1 MNFLRYEWE
10 DFLKLDVREDQKEI
24 IPYQNEQ
31 TAKGLEQS
39 KYMYSVYAED
49 GRFIA
54 VGGLK
59 HIWDGRAEMFVICS
73 KSVTIRDFVDLTEFG
88 LWLGEIEE
96 YKRIEATASADN
108 KKNIAWLEKLGFER
122 ECLMRKY
129 GLKGEDNYLYVRI
142 K

>member
-1 MNFLRYEWE
+1 MKFLRYEWK
-10 DFLKLDVREDQKEI
+10 DFLELDVREDQKEI
-24 IPYQNEQ
+24 IPYQNEV
-31 TAKGLEQS
+31 TAKRLEQS

-59 HIWDGRAEMFVICS
+59 HIWYGRAEMFVICS
-73 KSVTIRDFVDLTEFG
+73 KSVTIRDFVDLTTFG
-88 LWLGEIEE
+88 SELGNIQE
-96 YKRIEATASADN
+96 YKRIEAVTCADN
-108 KKNIAWLEKLGFER
+108 EKNIAWLEKLGFER
-122 ECLMRKY
+122 ECLMKKY